1 MEPFKNF
8 LNTTLVSKMAE
19 HFQSHWPDFDKKSF
33 IADTMAYNN
42 EDFETLELKQRSNR
56 ITDMMIRYLPADF
69 EEAGQILMSSLGT
82 ALGDD
87 LASGK
92 DDPVGISGWA
102 IMPLEHYVAQQ
113 GHGHLDLS
121 MNLFKE
127 MTKRGTA
134 EFGIRYF
141 LEKYPEKALAVM
153 KTWTS
158 DDNVHVR
165 RLTSEGSRP
174 KLPWGIHLPVFIKD
188 PAPVVELLQLLK
200 DDDKEYVRRSVANN
214 LNDIAK
220 DHPDLVASI
229 AEEWMVDASKDRKRL
244 VRHACRTL
252 LKNGHP
258 KTLQVL
264 GFAPPVIN
272 NATIQLLTPE
282 LILGEAL
289 EFSLS
294 LHSGVDHEQAV
305 MVDFIIHH
313 QKANGTTTP
322 KVFKWKTATLAP
334 DKPLVIS
341 KRHAI
346 KKITTRV
353 YYAGLHRLEVVVNG
367 VSVGKKDFQLLIP

>member
-8 LNTTLVSKMAE
+8 LNPALVTKMAG
-19 HFQSHWPDFDKKSF
+19 HFQNHWPDFNKNPF
-33 IADTMAYNN
+33 ISDTTK
-42 EDFETLELKQRSNR
+42 DFETLELKQRSNR

-69 EEAGQILMSSLGT
+69 EEAGNILLKSLGT
-82 ALGDD
+82 PLGDD
-87 LASGK
+87 LTSGQ
-92 DDPVGISGWA
+92 DDVTGISGWA
-102 IMPLEHYVAQQ
+102 IMPMEHFVALQ
-113 GHGHLDLS
+113 GHDHFDLS
-121 MNLFKE
+121 MTLFKE

-141 LEKYPEKALAVM
+141 LEKYPEKALALM

-165 RLTSEGSRP
+165 RLCSEGSRP

-188 PAPVVELLQLLK
+188 PAPVVELLEQLK
-200 DDDKEYVRRSVANN
+200 DDNKEYVRRSVANN

-229 AEEWMVDASKDRKRL
+229 AEKWMVDASKDRKRL

-264 GFAPPVIN
+264 GFAPPIIK
-272 NATIQLLTPE
+272 NATIELLTPE

-289 EFSLS
+289 EFSLTLDS
-294 LHSGVDHEQAV
+294 AASHAQAV

-313 QKANGTTTP
+313 QKANGSTTP

-334 DKPLVIS
+334 DKSLVMS

-353 YYAGLHRLEVVVNG
+353 YYAGLHSLEVVVNG
-367 VSVGKKDFQLLIP
+367 VSVGKKDFQLVIP

>member
-8 LNTTLVSKMAE
+8 LNQDLIEQMAV
-19 HFQSHWPDFDKKSF
+19 HFHRHCPEFDRKAF
-33 IADTMAYNN
+33 IADAIK
-42 EDFETLELKQRSNR
+42 DFDSLELKQRSNR
-56 ITDMMIRYLPADF
+56 ITETMIRYLPADF
-69 EEAGQILMSSLGT
+69 AEAGQILSSSLG
-82 ALGDD
+82 APLGDD

-92 DDPVGISGWA
+92 DDTTGIAGWA

-113 GHGHLDLS
+113 GHDHFDLS
-121 MNLFKE
+121 MDLFKE

-153 KTWTS
+153 KEWTA

-174 KLPWGIHLPVFIKD
+174 KLPWGIHLPVFIKE
-188 PAPVVELLQLLK
+188 PKPLLELLEKLK

-229 AEEWMVDASKDRKRL
+229 AEKWMVGASKDRTRL
-244 VRHACRTL
+244 IRHACRTL

-258 KTLQVL
+258 KTLEVF
-264 GFAPPVIN
+264 GFAPPIIIN
-272 NATIQLLTPE
+272 ASIEVLKSE
-282 LILGEAL
+282 VILGESL
-289 EFSLS
+289 EFALT
-294 LHSGVDHEQAV
+294 LNSGADHEQSL
-305 MVDFIIHH
+305 MIDFIIHH

-322 KVFKWKTATLAP
+322 KVFKWKTATLESNKA
-334 DKPLVIS
+334 LIVS
-341 KRHAI
+341 KRHGI
-346 KKITTRV
+346 KKVTTRV
-353 YYAGLHRLEVVVNG
+353 YYQGLHTLEVMVNG
-367 VSVGKKDFQLLIP
+367 VSVGKQDFQLLIP